1 MVCDLEGAAATMLR
15 GPAHPE
21 NFRQQVGRYGD
32 RHYVDNLPGDDFTA
46 NRPFIT
52 TTPYPSVSVIK
63 QAWPKFLTDWAAGA
77 AAKYA
82 VEHQDAWRQLP
93 TDDAVELITKAAVR
107 QRDRAA
113 KRGSDVH
120 SIIESLALGHRPDY
134 MLIDDSVQP
143 YVPCLER
150 MVRDLR
156 IRPIVSEAVVFNH
169 EVGYGGTFDMIA
181 ETVHGKGLLDWKT
194 RARTARY
201 DEEGAQVAAY
211 AGAEYM
217 IVESPLGGAMRQEL
231 PSIDYLGVVVISP
244 EGYQVHEVDEQ
255 GSWNLWL
262 ALKAFWDAKTHQRM
276 WEGTLATPGPAA
288 LVAEK
293 QNLIERVRALS
304 DGARAYLAKQW
315 PRDLPTLK
323 QNPSDWE
330 LMRIEQLVA
339 DIETRDSAP
348 FNFVPLPDE
357 GEQLDLGTYRHI
369 EAVFNTLED
378 PMREAVNHFFD
389 AAKPGVRMGNFAR
402 NVRRFEI
409 LRMLIYVA
417 DYCNADISKMGEII
431 DASTLGRITKE
442 EAESVANTYSD
453 KLMQR
458 GA

>member
-1 MVCDLEGAAATMLR
+1 MLR

-32 RHYVDNLPGDDFTA
+32 RHYVDNLPGDGFTV
-46 NRPFIT
+46 NRPSIT
-52 TTPYPSVSVIK
+52 NTPYPSVSVIK

-93 TDDAVELITKAAVR
+93 DDDAVELITKAAVR

-143 YVPCLER
+143 YVPCIER
-150 MVRDLR
+150 LVRDLR
-156 IRPIVSEAVVFNH
+156 IKPVVAEAVVFNH
-169 EVGYGGTFDMIA
+169 AIGYGGTFDMIA
-181 ETVHGKGLLDWKT
+181 ETVHGVGLLDWKT
-194 RARTARY
+194 RAKTARY
-201 DEEGAQVAAY
+201 DEEAAQVAAY
-211 AGAEYM
+211 AGGEYM

-231 PSIDYLGVVVISP
+231 PDIDYLGVVVISP
-244 EGYQVHEVDEQ
+244 EGYQLHEVDEQ
-255 GSWNLWL
+255 GAWNLWT
-262 ALKAFWDAKTHQRM
+262 ALHAFWTAKSSQHV
-276 WEGTLATPGPAA
+276 WEGTRATPGPAA

-293 QNLIERVRALS
+293 NNLIERVRALS
-304 DGARAYLAKQW
+304 DGARQYLAKQW

-330 LMRIEQLVA
+330 LMRIESLVG
-339 DIETRDSAP
+339 EVEKKDSAP
-348 FNFVPLPDE
+348 FNFVPPPDE
-357 GEQLDLGTYRHI
+357 GEQLDLGTFRHI
-369 EAVFNTLED
+369 EAVYNTLETD
-378 PMREAVNHFFD
+378 MQYAIDLFLN

-402 NVRRFEI
+402 TVRRFEI

-417 DYCNADISKMGEII
+417 EYCEADVSRMGEII
-431 DASTLGRITKE
+431 SAETLGRMTKE
-442 EAESVANTYSD
+442 EAASVANEYAE
-453 KLMQR
+453 KL
-458 GA
+458 AHISEE